1 MPWNLSMHCSE
12 LIMKKPPL
20 QSDEYWMQVALELAA
35 EGEGMTR
42 PNPPVG
48 ALVVKNG
55 KIVGLG
61 FHPKAGQPHAEIF
74 ALAEAGRLAKGA
86 TLYVTLEPCC
96 TQGRT
101 PPCTEAIIKSGVKRV
116 VFGCVDPNPVH
127 AGRAEDILRNA
138 GISVT
143 RGVLEESCSTMIRP
157 FASRLLLNRPF
168 VTLKLACSLDGKIAD
183 FTGTSKWITGEQSR
197 EAVQELR
204 RSVDGI
210 MVGAETLR
218 LDNPSL
224 LPRPAFGRE
233 PWRIIIAGNKPL
245 SLKSNVF
252 TDAAREKTIVYAPKG
267 FKQHRQLNKAGIR
280 VVVGSSKKHVALKPV
295 LRDLAKLGCLHIVC
309 EGGGVLAES
318 LLKAKLADQV
328 WMFYAPIILG
338 GGARP
343 AVAGKG
349 WSLGKAPGFTI
360 KHVEKLGRDV
370 LIVAEK

>member
-1 MPWNLSMHCSE
+1 
-12 LIMKKPPL
+12 MKKPPSH
-20 QSDEYWMQVALELAA
+20 SDEYWMQVALELAA

-42 PNPPVG
+42 SNPPVG
-48 ALVVKNG
+48 ALVVKQG
-55 KIVGLG
+55 QIVGMG
-61 FHPKAGQPHAEIF
+61 FHPKAGEPHAEIF
-74 ALAEAGRLAKGA
+74 ALTEAGRLSKGA

-96 TQGRT
+96 THGRT
-101 PPCTEAIIKSGVKRV
+101 PPCTDAIIASGVKRV

-127 AGRAEDILRNA
+127 AGRAEDILKNT

-157 FASRLLLNRPF
+157 FASRLLLGRPF

-183 FTGTSKWITGEQSR
+183 ATGKSKWITGEQSR

-210 MVGAETLR
+210 MVGAETVR
-218 LDNPSL
+218 HDNPSL
-224 LPRPAFGRE
+224 LPRPAHGRK

-245 SLKSNVF
+245 PLKANVC
-252 TDAAREKTIVYAPKG
+252 TDAARDKTIVYAPKG
-267 FKQHRQLNKAGIR
+267 FKQLQQLCKAGVR
-280 VVVGSSKKHVALKPV
+280 VVEISSINGHVSLKPV
-295 LRDLAKLGCLHIVC
+295 MRDLAKRGCMHIVC

-328 WMFYAPIILG
+328 WMFYAPTILG
-338 GGARP
+338 GCARP
-343 AVAGKG
+343 SVAGKG
-349 WSLGKAPGFTI
+349 WPLKNAPGFTI